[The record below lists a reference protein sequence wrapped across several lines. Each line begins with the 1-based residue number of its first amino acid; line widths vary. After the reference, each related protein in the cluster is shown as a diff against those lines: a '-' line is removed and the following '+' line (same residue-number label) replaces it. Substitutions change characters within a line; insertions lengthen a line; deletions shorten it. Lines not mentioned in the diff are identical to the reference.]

1 MTCPT
6 LELVGCVVKTSLV
19 ARPPVALQVEFGTVH
34 QGRKLTLAPALLPVP
49 PGLLAA
55 VGPLAL
61 FHQFLAALAVAPPLV
76 ATPLALVMLKP
87 VRVRE
92 PALTVTAAPLAGF
105 SVAPA
110 LLCTVSDL
118 LIAMFSLNVPA
129 PTLTVPRA
137 DVSVT
142 PS

>member
-1 MTCPT
+1 MIWPT

-19 ARPPVALQVEFGTVH
+19 ARPPVALQVGFATVH

-76 ATPLALVMLKP
+76 VTPLALVMLKP
-87 VRVRE
+87 IKVRE
-92 PALTVTAAPLAGF
+92 PALTVTAAPESGCR
-105 SVAPA
+105 VAPA

-118 LIAMFSLNVPA
+118 PIVTFSL
-129 PTLTVPRA
+129 
-137 DVSVT
+137 
-142 PS
+142 